1 MNKFENEEE
10 DELIFES
17 DIFLNGNLLEFIFL

>member
-1 MNKFENEEE
+1 MNKLENEEE

-17 DIFLNGNLLEFIFL
+17 DIFLNGNLLINYI